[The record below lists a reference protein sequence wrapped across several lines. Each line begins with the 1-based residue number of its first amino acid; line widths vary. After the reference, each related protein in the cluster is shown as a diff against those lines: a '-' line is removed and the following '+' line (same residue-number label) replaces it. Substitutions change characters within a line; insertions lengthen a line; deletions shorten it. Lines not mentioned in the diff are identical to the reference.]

1 MRLQLVSRPL
11 RTVNDTYTD
20 KLAGMMGRANNSMA
34 VVDSKANVI
43 GVTGLRVIDS
53 SSFRFTP
60 PGHTQAAT
68 CECHPMLKA
77 AVRFA
82 DHALD
87 AHAEKLVED
96 IKSSLGK
103 Q

>member
-1 MRLQLVSRPL
+1 
-11 RTVNDTYTD
+11 
-20 KLAGMMGRANNSMA
+20 MMGRANDSMA

-68 CECHPMLKA
+68 CEFLPTPQPC
-77 AVRFA
+77 VQCT
-82 DHALD
+82 DHSLD
-87 AHAEKLVED
+87 VHAEKLVEE
-96 IKSSLGK
+96 IKNSLGNM
-103 Q
+103 

>member
-1 MRLQLVSRPL
+1 
-11 RTVNDTYTD
+11 
-20 KLAGMMGRANNSMA
+20 MMGRADDSMA

-68 CECHPMLKA
+68 CEL
-77 AVRFA
+77 
-82 DHALD
+82 
-87 AHAEKLVED
+87 
-96 IKSSLGK
+96 SSTR
-103 Q
+103 